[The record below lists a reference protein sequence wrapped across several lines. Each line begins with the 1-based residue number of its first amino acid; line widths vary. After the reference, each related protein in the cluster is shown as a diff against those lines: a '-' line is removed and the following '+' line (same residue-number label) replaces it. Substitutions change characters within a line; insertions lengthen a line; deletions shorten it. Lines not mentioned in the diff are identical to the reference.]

1 MWGRKRGVDLV
12 DTPEMDAFFERLDHL
27 NEAQLL
33 AMRVTWLSGDRRTH
47 EDAWKAI
54 RSVGKR
60 DGLTKEIG
68 RVRDR
73 AMAWV
78 SRDTDLAGYQFFGTS
93 AWTQAKMGAGDAI
106 VDVALATALG
116 DRLDAHA
123 HEILMAPWL
132 RATEG
137 ER

>member
-1 MWGRKRGVDLV
+1 MWRRRRGVDLL

-27 NEAQLL
+27 NQAQLL
-33 AMRVTWLSGDRRTH
+33 GLQAAWQSADRRAH
-47 EDAWKAI
+47 KGAWAAVWE
-54 RSVGKR
+54 VGVR

-68 RVRDR
+68 RVRDK

-78 SRDTDLAGYQFFGTS
+78 SRDTALAGYQFFGTS
-93 AWTQAKMGAGDAI
+93 AWVQAKRGACDAI

-116 DRLDAHA
+116 SRLDARYRDVL
-123 HEILMAPWL
+123 IRPWL

-137 ER
+137 ED